1 MQSILTDIAHMNMN
15 VGIRDKNTRCV
26 PVSFSLQLHGGGA
39 PLLILVIILP
49 NAILYLSSDTT
60 PYQSENIGTL
70 PPLAC
75 LS

>member
-1 MQSILTDIAHMNMN
+1 MQSILTDIAHMN
-15 VGIRDKNTRCV
+15 VGIRSKNSHCV
-26 PVSFSLQLHGGGA
+26 PVSFAVQLHGGGS